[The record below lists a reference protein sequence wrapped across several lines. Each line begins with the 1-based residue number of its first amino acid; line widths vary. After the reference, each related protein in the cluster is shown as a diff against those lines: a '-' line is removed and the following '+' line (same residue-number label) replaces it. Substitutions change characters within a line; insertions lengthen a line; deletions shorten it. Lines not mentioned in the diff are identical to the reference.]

1 MHRGF
6 SSRDSRTARKRQ
18 NQRAEGKRRNEF
30 PPRRSEKPANDVR
43 QSGGTTLVDRRKTPS
58 PEPSVFN
65 NGVHHPP
72 WFRGDECF
80 PVQRTVAR
88 D

>member
-1 MHRGF
+1 MQDARCIGTFHQEI
-6 SSRDSRTARKRQ
+6 DRTVRKRQ

-30 PPRRSEKPANDVR
+30 PSRSEKPANDVR

-72 WFRGDECF
+72 
-80 PVQRTVAR
+80 
-88 D
+88 